1 MTEYVDIFTKD
12 NHKFQAYLSQPNQKV
27 KGGIVIIQ
35 EIFGVNDH
43 IKEVCN
49 LYSNHGYLT
58 IAPCLFDRENKN
70 IELDYDQEGITEGR
84 RLKELL
90 NELSIN
96 EIESSISFVESAGK
110 VGVIGYCWGG
120 SLSWK
125 AACKFNNLSSSII
138 YYGGD
143 VPKLK
148 NLIPKCPTMCHFG
161 ELDQSIPIDD
171 VKEFEKSNQNIN
183 LYTYPADHGFNCN
196 HRNQYN
202 KKCSDI
208 ALERSLSFLEKNLN

>member
-1 MTEYVDIFTKD
+1 MTEYVDIVTKD

-43 IKEVCN
+43 IKEVCD
-49 LYSNHGYLT
+49 LYSSHGYLT

-70 IELDYDQEGITEGR
+70 IELDYDQEGIMEGR

-148 NLIPKCPTMCHFG
+148 NLTPKCPTMCHFG
-161 ELDQSIPIDD
+161 ELDQSIPIEE
-171 VKEFEKSNQNIN
+171 VKKFKKLNQNVN
-183 LYTYPADHGFNCN
+183 VFTYPADHGFNCN

-208 ALERSLSFLEKNLN
+208 ALERSLGFLEKNLN

>member
-43 IKEVCN
+43 IKEVCD
-49 LYSNHGYLT
+49 LYSSHGYLT

-70 IELDYDQEGITEGR
+70 IELDYDQEGIMEGR

-125 AACKFNNLSSSII
+125 SACKFNNLSSSII

-148 NLIPKCPTMCHFG
+148 NLTPKCPTMCHFG
-161 ELDQSIPIDD
+161 ELDQSIPIDE
-171 VKEFEKSNQNIN
+171 VKEFKILNQNVN
-183 LYTYPADHGFNCN
+183 VFTYPADHGFNCN

-208 ALERSLSFLEKNLN
+208 ALERSLGFLEKNLN